1 MRYDCVMDQFPS
13 APVPK
18 QAWLIVNTHS
28 RRGRKLF
35 RRARR
40 RLRDAG
46 IGIERAIAVRKPA
59 DLNLRV
65 ADAIA
70 AGAKMVIVGGG
81 DGTISGAVDGF
92 VESDA
97 VFALLPLGTANS
109 FARTLGIPLDLDG
122 AIEVIAHGRR
132 ARIDLGAVNGDYF
145 ANVAAIGMPSIIGA
159 SIPDG
164 LKRVLGR
171 GGYMLWALWC
181 LVKFRPFDVRLN
193 TGRGTELR
201 FRAVELRIANGSYL
215 GGTQVAEDA
224 AVDSGDLLIQVVT
237 GGGRLRLGWNWL
249 ATALRL
255 PARRHTVETVRGRE
269 VRITT
274 DPPLPISIDGEV
286 TARTPLTASVAKGVL
301 EVVVPAPV

>member
-1 MRYDCVMDQFPS
+1 MGRSQPL
-13 APVPK
+13 PK
-18 QAWLIVNTHS
+18 EAWLIVNTHS

-35 RRARR
+35 RHAGRQLKA
-40 RLRDAG
+40 AG
-46 IGIERAIAVRKPA
+46 ITLTRAIAVRRPRE
-59 DLNLRV
+59 LNARITE
-65 ADAIA
+65 AIA

-81 DGTISGAVDGF
+81 DGTISGAVDSF
-92 VESDA
+92 VKSDA

-109 FARTLGIPLDLDG
+109 FARTLGIPLDLDD

-159 SIPDG
+159 SIPNG

-171 GGYMLWALWC
+171 GGYMLWAVWC
-181 LVKFRPFDVRLN
+181 LVKFRPFDVTLN

-224 AVDSGDLLIQVVT
+224 EVDSGDLLIQVVT

-274 DPPLPISIDGEV
+274 DPPLPVSIDGEV
-286 TARTPLTASVAKGVL
+286 TAHTPLTASVAQGGI
-301 EVVVPAPV
+301 EVAVPAPV